1 MISPGSWN
9 TWNVSQCFDENLAQ
23 ILCVHLSVCVH
34 HLYTVCSKSVLL
46 LTVGLLKDRNAEVGQ
61 LTGEKAA
68 LEREME
74 KLKEQVSIII

>member
-1 MISPGSWN
+1 M
-9 TWNVSQCFDENLAQ
+9 
-23 ILCVHLSVCVH
+23 
-34 HLYTVCSKSVLL
+34 L

-74 KLKEQVSIII
+74 KLKEQVSII